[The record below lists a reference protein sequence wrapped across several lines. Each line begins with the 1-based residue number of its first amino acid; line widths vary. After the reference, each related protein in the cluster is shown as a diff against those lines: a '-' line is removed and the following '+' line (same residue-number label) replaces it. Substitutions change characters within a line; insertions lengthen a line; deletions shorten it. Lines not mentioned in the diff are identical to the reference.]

1 MAVTAQEL
9 LDLCNPAQLADALK
23 AVLVGEIIP
32 GLVPSVLTYSGLTS
46 SATQVM
52 PVAGGITAVTLADD
66 TPLAIVLN
74 GASGAGEV
82 NVSYDADGVATLVF
96 NAAVTGFKVAMSH
109 TLPTGLV
116 SVLLATEF

>member
-96 NAAVTGFKVAMSH
+96 NSAVTGFKVAMSH